1 MSNSYFCS
9 SVIEESVLK
18 TLVSKRILPK
28 RFPIVQNV
36 NFILARNFHRRSFWP
51 KSSETNKF
59 RIIILLNE
67 ELTISKSLSYQNS
80 IKYWNKC
87 YFSILR
93 EKHATKTFNSGERN
107 TLTSDFLKWS
117 SQRSPFKPL
126 DSTTVTWW
134 NLKLIEGSTHHSEK
148 RLVCPDLLSWHV
160 EYPIS
165 IQVQLVEL
173 SWFITRYEK
182 NISYFRSSE
191 IEIFPNNYLNF
202 NK

>member
-1 MSNSYFCS
+1 MHNLR
-9 SVIEESVLK
+9 LK
-18 TLVSKRILPK
+18 WPLNTLVWFRFYPNLVKPINSGSLYYWTKNWQNRISL
-28 RFPIVQNV
+28 
-36 NFILARNFHRRSFWP
+36 
-51 KSSETNKF
+51 
-59 RIIILLNE
+59 
-67 ELTISKSLSYQNS
+67 SLSYQNS
-80 IKYWNKC
+80 IKYWNKS